1 MGTSNTHYV
10 YGRSAESDLWL
21 TKPLMSNS
29 KSLMKKFK
37 HMVYSFALHRR
48 YKHCKALYL
57 YRNRERLA
65 KAELIQPTASEKV
78 TLIITFE
85 SVDVLKEFDE
95 AEEQL
100 IDFDHTFM
108 ERVFK
113 NRFGAPMS
121 DTDNNNKFVF
131 KSNKGNHNGK

>member
-1 MGTSNTHYV
+1 V

-21 TKPLMSNS
+21 TSPLLSNS

-65 KAELIQPTASEKV
+65 KAELIQPTASENV
-78 TLIITFE
+78 TLIISFE
-85 SVDVLKEFDE
+85 SVDVLKAFDE

-113 NRFGAPMS
+113 NRFGVPVRDS
-121 DTDNNNKFVF
+121 DSDSDNKFVF
-131 KSNKGNHNGK
+131 KSNNQVRGTK